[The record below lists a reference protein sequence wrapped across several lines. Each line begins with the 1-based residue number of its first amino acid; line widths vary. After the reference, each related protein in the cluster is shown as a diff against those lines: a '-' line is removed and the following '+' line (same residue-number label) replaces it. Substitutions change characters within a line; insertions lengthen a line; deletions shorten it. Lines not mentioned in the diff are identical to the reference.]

1 MINVLKYFT
10 ISKKGSLAEWSK
22 ALVLG
27 TSPKGRGFESHSC
40 QNRYHFDKNIF
51 SPPWLKQPSSFSVI
65 TSHMRKNFVLN
76 NLAWPQP
83 AQIMSHRAL
92 T

>member
-1 MINVLKYFT
+1 
-10 ISKKGSLAEWSK
+10 
-22 ALVLG
+22 
-27 TSPKGRGFESHSC
+27 
-40 QNRYHFDKNIF
+40 
-51 SPPWLKQPSSFSVI
+51 
-65 TSHMRKNFVLN
+65 MRKNFVLN